1 MAVKPVLDWLSG
13 AWRPAPSGRSP
24 LSPPWRWPSSQ
35 GWIGNPALGGQSR
48 QMFPERLPGTSQT
61 SPLGLGESLA
71 VGPGLDSLSGARRPA
86 PSRRGKGITALRCHF
101 GLSARPASASSPAHP
116 FALAAGYSVNQASPR
131 QNAVWALA
139 KKMRT
144 AGRAGG

>member
-35 GWIGNPALGGQSR
+35 GWIGYPALGGQSR

-86 PSRRGKGITALRCHF
+86 PSRRGKGISLALPFWLERKAGFCF
-101 GLSARPASASSPAHP
+101 LSRPPVRARRGALGEPSPA
-116 FALAAGYSVNQASPR
+116 
-131 QNAVWALA
+131 
-139 KKMRT
+139 
-144 AGRAGG
+144 